1 MAEVRGVSAL
11 QSEIAKAREN
21 LKGVDEHI
29 KKLTGRD
36 PTERRQFPGPR
47 RRVVSASG
55 ELRGNERIFNQAR
68 REIETYVPPVKRRVV
83 GTAFSRLGPPRLA
96 GRDRVKADSGD
107 EEDMPNKPV
116 VQSSVVNV
124 IASKTPRSRKES
136 IDGQSAD
143 RKGTARNKRMFGL
156 LLGTLQKFKTEA
168 KETEDRETHRKE
180 IEKKLEEKFKQE
192 KEEIIKERR
201 QLFEERKHQQAKIQR
216 LEQKMELVDMHEESE
231 KEVKKLVNFLRTKA
245 KPHIYYM
252 PKIMNETL
260 SSKLEDS
267 KKAVEEMIKERK
279 KRLEEEIERLMAEDI
294 PDDHEHQSD
303 EEEETKEK
311 TDKENRENLRRRSH
325 SGHKDRSSDPS
336 PRKGLESSKRG
347 SPRKGGDSSEGRRKS
362 HEGESRRRDSH
373 EGVRKRRKSST
384 DRHEGS
390 SKYRRKSDGEGGHD
404 RRSRRDSHRSRKDDV
419 PREVKINYD
428 DPEMEETEEVTTKGE
443 SEVKPPEP
451 KKEDVKSTSVADIQL
466 PESRTESDERKIV
479 MAEDAEEGEEGM
491 SMDAVDE

>member
-21 LKGVDEHI
+21 LKGVDENI

-36 PTERRQFPGPR
+36 PTERRPFSGPR

-55 ELRGNERIFNQAR
+55 DLRGNERIFNQAR
-68 REIETYVPPVKRRVV
+68 REIETYTPPVKRRVI

-107 EEDMPNKPV
+107 EEDMPNKPA

-136 IDGQSAD
+136 IEGQSSD
-143 RKGTARNKRMFGL
+143 RKGKARNKRMFGL

-180 IEKKLEEKFKQE
+180 IEKKLEDKFKQE

-260 SSKLEDS
+260 ASKLEDS

-294 PDDHEHQSD
+294 PEDHEQS
-303 EEEETKEK
+303 EEEGETKEK
-311 TDKENRENLRRRSH
+311 TDKENMENLRRRSH
-325 SGHKDRSSDPS
+325 SGHKDRGSDPS
-336 PRKGLESSKRG
+336 PKKGSESSKRG
-347 SPRKGGDSSEGRRKS
+347 SPRKGGESSEGRRKS
-362 HEGESRRRDSH
+362 HEGESRRRVSD

-404 RRSRRDSHRSRKDDV
+404 RRSRRDSHKSRKDDV

-428 DPEMEETEEVTTKGE
+428 DPEVEEEESTKGE

-451 KKEDVKSTSVADIQL
+451 KKVVESTDLADIQL
-466 PESRTESDERKIV
+466 PETRTETDERKIV
-479 MAEDAEEGEEGM
+479 MAEDAEEGEEGT